1 MSVLK
6 EKIVAVRLLIF
17 AVFAIAGCGGGGGGG
32 SSAASTPAP
41 TISASSSGGIFNEAQ
56 QVTLSS
62 NGPPIYYTTDG
73 SEPTA
78 NSQRYTSA
86 LTLLT
91 DTVVK
96 AIAIDSSGRSSAIL
110 TLNFEIDIPPPTL
123 SASSSGGVFSEIQV
137 VTLTASSGATIFFT
151 LDGNVPSESA
161 SEYTDPLSLETDVT
175 LSAIAIDALDQTSDV
190 LRVTFE
196 FDFDA
201 PSNFSLEAPTRVINV
216 NNEATFALSID
227 SGELTSRYLVEIN
240 DEDAATSAVSLSG
253 EITRPF
259 NQTLTGDLSS
269 LVDGDVSAVLTL
281 TDSVGNVSDPFRL
294 DLFKATGVS
303 EAQIDGSVN
312 IASGTQIDLD
322 VNESSMLNVPNNHFD
337 TAQEIFAP
345 GVLGG
350 YVNEANTGSEGN
362 LFASG
367 DDDFFLVSLMA
378 GDKIMLTIAQNSA
391 DLDME
396 LYDSSRVLV
405 DDSLG
410 TGNTETMSAPA
421 DGDFY
426 IRVFPF
432 FGASNYVLNVG
443 AASAANVINPTAQ
456 RMSSFDAFQPDQVVM
471 QFNEKGDQAMDALR
485 GSMAVVGG
493 GASDQPV
500 LMAFDSVVSRDA
512 TIAMTNHKLHSKREV
527 AAGEAMQRAK
537 QETIWATKALGR
549 QVGVASAEPN
559 YWRQPL
565 AVPDDPLYAEQWH
578 YPQIQLS
585 QAWNVTTGSSDVT
598 VAVIDTGIL
607 SNHPDFAGQLVSG
620 ADLISDRENAGD
632 GDGADTDPE
641 DAGDQQ
647 LGDGSSSFHGTHVAG
662 TVAAATNNGTGVA
675 GVAWNSRIMPIR
687 VLGRFGGTTFDLIQS
702 IRYAAGLSNATG
714 TFPAQAA
721 DVINMSLGGGAFSQ
735 SEADAVADAR
745 DAGVIVI
752 AAAGNSGSNRLEYPA
767 SYEGVVSV
775 AATNQTNTLTGYSNF
790 GSMVDV
796 AAPGGDAGEDAD
808 SDGFPDGVLST
819 IGSDRDG
826 TVTYGYRRY
835 EGTSMAAPHVAGV
848 AALMKSVYGELTPAQ
863 FDQVL
868 REGRITDDLGEE
880 GRDDDFGY
888 GLINAN
894 KAVITAQQL
903 ANGTLAPL
911 PPALSSSPKR
921 LSFGVTN
928 ARQMLTLSNVG
939 GGDLTVNT
947 VAGDASW
954 LNITASNVNESGLG
968 TYQAVADR
976 SALAV
981 GDFSATIRVTSSAG
995 DLDIPV
1001 SIRIR
1006 ANDFAASAGVLFA
1019 LLVDPDSRETVEQ
1032 QRLSDPNSDTYTLDI
1047 EAVELGEYILVVGS
1061 DMDNDGFICDAGEAC
1076 GAFPTLNNEQ
1086 EVLVTADTEF
1096 SLDVSFDQSRFFG
1109 SAISNSDSG
1118 NNVSNRKSFEGY
1130 RYKEAVKTAQ

>member
-6 EKIVAVRLLIF
+6 EKFVAVRLLIF
-17 AVFAIAGCGGGGGGG
+17 AVIAVAGCGGGGGGG
-32 SSAASTPAP
+32 SSSASTLAP
-41 TISASSSGGIFNEAQ
+41 TISASSSGGVFNEAQ

-78 NSQRYTSA
+78 SSQRYTSV

-91 DTVVK
+91 DTVLK
-96 AIAIDSSGRSSAIL
+96 ASAIDSLGRSSAIL

-123 SASSSGGVFSEIQV
+123 SASSGGGVFNEIQV

-151 LDGNVPSESA
+151 LDGSAPSGST
-161 SEYTDPLSLETDVT
+161 SEYTEPLSLETDVT
-175 LSAIAIDALDQTSDV
+175 LSAVAIDALDQTSDV
-190 LRVTFE
+190 LRVSFE

-201 PSNFSLEAPTRVINV
+201 PSNFSLEASTKVINA
-216 NNEATFALSID
+216 NNETTFALYID
-227 SGELTSRYLVEIN
+227 GGELTSRYLVEIN

-253 EITRPF
+253 EITLPF
-259 NQTLTGDLSS
+259 SQALTGDFSS
-269 LVDGDVSAVLTL
+269 LADGNVSAVLTL
-281 TDSVGNVSDPFRL
+281 TDAAGNVSDPFRL

-303 EAQIDGSVN
+303 AAQISGSVN

-362 LFASG
+362 LFVSG
-367 DDDFFLVSLMA
+367 DQDFFLVSLMS
-378 GDKIMLTIAQNSA
+378 GDKITLTIAQNSA

-410 TGNTETMSAPA
+410 TGNTETMSALA

-432 FGASNYVLNVG
+432 FGASNYVLSVG
-443 AASAANVINPTAQ
+443 AGTAASLTSASAQ
-456 RMSSFDAFQPDQVVM
+456 RISSFDAFQPDHVVM
-471 QFNEKGDQAMDALR
+471 QFNEKGDEAMGALR

-493 GASDQPV
+493 GVSDQPV
-500 LMAFDSVVSRDA
+500 LMAFNSVASRDE
-512 TIAMTNHKLHSKREV
+512 TIAMTNHKFHSKREV

-537 QETIWATKALGR
+537 QETIWAIKALGR
-549 QVGVASAEPN
+549 QAGVASAEPN

-578 YPQIQLS
+578 YPQIQLP
-585 QAWNVTTGSSDVT
+585 QAWDVTAGSSDIT

-607 SNHPDFAGQLVSG
+607 SNHPDFAGKLVSG

-641 DAGDQQ
+641 DSGDQQ

-714 TFPAQAA
+714 TLPVHAA
-721 DVINMSLGGGAFSQ
+721 DMINMSLGGGAFSQ
-735 SEADAVADAR
+735 SEADAVALAR

-752 AAAGNSGSNRLEYPA
+752 AAAGNSASNRLEYPA

-775 AATNQTNTLTGYSNF
+775 SATNQTNTLTSYSNF

-796 AAPGGDAGEDAD
+796 AAPGGDTGEDAD

-848 AALMKSVYGELTPAQ
+848 AALMKSVYPELTPAQ

-894 KAVITAQQL
+894 KAVVTAQQL

-911 PPALSSSPKR
+911 PPFLRSSPQR
-921 LSFGVTN
+921 LNFGVTN
-928 ARQMLTLSNVG
+928 ARQTLTLSNIG
-939 GGDLTVNT
+939 GGDLTLNT
-947 VAGDASW
+947 VAGDAEW
-954 LNITASNVNESGLG
+954 LNVTASNVNESGLG
-968 TYQAVADR
+968 TYQAIADR

-981 GDFSATIRVTSSAG
+981 GDFSANIRVTSSAG

-1032 QRLSDPNSDTYTLDI
+1032 QRLSDPNSDIYTLDI
-1047 EAVELGEYILVVGS
+1047 EAVELGEYLLVVGS
-1061 DMDNDGFICDAGEAC
+1061 DMDNDGVICDAGEAC

-1109 SAISNSDSG
+1109 SAFSNSDSG
-1118 NNVSNRKSFEGY
+1118 NNASNRKPFEGY